1 MDLLQFHKM
10 RTAIQ
15 GNAFPGT
22 GPELAPVEASLR
34 DLLMA
39 SGLFEEVEVEHT
51 ADPDKLVIALCQ
63 FRPFFTEADVAR
75 RLEHIWSDRVR
86 YPFWEAHAVHVED
99 DHVEFQAATRQ
110 SSGGHYVTVHL
121 VAQKAGIPAQRGPVD

>member
-15 GNAFPGT
+15 DNAFPGS
-22 GPELAPVEASLR
+22 GADLATVEGSLR

-39 SGLFEEVEVEHT
+39 SGLFEQVEVDHT
-51 ADPDKLVIALCQ
+51 DNPDHLVIALCQ
-63 FRPFFTEADVAR
+63 FRPFLTEADVAQ
-75 RLEHIWSDRVR
+75 RLEAIWDDRVR
-86 YPFWEAHAVHVED
+86 YPFWEAHAIHVEN
-99 DHVEFQAATRQ
+99 DHVEFEAATRQ

-121 VAQKAGIPAQRGPVD
+121 VAQKARVPAQRVPVD